1 MYERAIELIKTA
13 PGVEG
18 DLVRHFIL
26 GYVAYSFARIG
37 EVTPEADGIHGI
49 DRVMS
54 SGFSWLP
61 PSGWVDLF
69 GGVKETVAMI
79 EKAGLTAPAQL
90 KGIKDKGKICRVA
103 DVSKFLI
110 GR

>member
-1 MYERAIELIKTA
+1 MYGRAIDMIKNA
-13 PGVEG
+13 PGEEG
-18 DLVRHFIL
+18 KIVRYFIL

-69 GGVKETVAMI
+69 GGVKETCAQI

-90 KGIKDKGKICRVA
+90 KGIKEKGKLCRVA
-103 DVSKFLI
+103 DVSKFLA

>member
-1 MYERAIELIKTA
+1 
-13 PGVEG
+13 
-18 DLVRHFIL
+18 
-26 GYVAYSFARIG
+26 
-37 EVTPEADGIHGI
+37 
-49 DRVMS
+49 MS

-90 KGIKDKGKICRVA
+90 KGIKDKGKNLPRGRRQQISDRQVMKMVMASLSNHDPLRILKSPFERLRVT
-103 DVSKFLI
+103 
-110 GR
+110 